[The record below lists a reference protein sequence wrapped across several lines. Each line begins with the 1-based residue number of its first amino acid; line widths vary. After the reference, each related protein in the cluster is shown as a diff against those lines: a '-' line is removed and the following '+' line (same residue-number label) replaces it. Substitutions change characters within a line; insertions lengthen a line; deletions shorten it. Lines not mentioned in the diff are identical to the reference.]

1 MINICPFCKNE
12 NSSEILFEG
21 VANKNKVINVECT
34 SHNSEDIEQWKPTLY
49 KCKSCKLVFSES
61 IGVNFAEKY
70 IDVIDQ
76 SYLDQI
82 EFKKKTFKL
91 FFKKI
96 EKYLNKDFKV
106 LEIGSYYG
114 VLGNLIN
121 PHVKEYHG
129 LELSTHAANYAKKNF
144 NLNVIT
150 EQPEEFLK
158 KDNKYDLIIMT
169 DVIEHL
175 DNPFEILTLIEKNL
189 VKGGQLI
196 LSTFNFD
203 SMFSKIMGKKYPWI
217 IPMHKYYFSNSTINN
232 CLIKSNLRLFDIQN
246 DVRLISL
253 EYLFQKFNVIFSP
266 FKFISDILLK
276 FKFIK
281 NLTIKINLYDLKIYF
296 CRKM

>member
-1 MINICPFCKNE
+1 MINTCPFCKSL
-12 NSSEILFEG
+12 NSSEILYKG
-21 VANKNKVINVECT
+21 VGSDIKEINVECT
-34 SHNSEDIEQWKPTLY
+34 SHNSQEIEQWKPTLY
-49 KCKSCKLVFSES
+49 KCLLCKLVFSES
-61 IGVNFAEKY
+61 IGVDFAEKY
-70 IDVIDQ
+70 VDVIDQ

-82 EFKKKTFKL
+82 EFKTKTFEL
-91 FFKKI
+91 FFKKVK
-96 EKYLNKDFKV
+96 KYLNKEHKI
-106 LEIGSYYG
+106 LEIGAYYG
-114 VLGNLIN
+114 ILGNLIS

-144 NLNVIT
+144 NLNMIT
-150 EQPEEFLK
+150 EKPEQYLE

-175 DNPFEILTLIEKNL
+175 DNPFKVLSLIEKSLNEE
-189 VKGGQLI
+189 GQLI

-217 IPMHKYYFSNSTINN
+217 IPMHKYYFSNTTIKN
-232 CLIKSNLRLFDIQN
+232 CLDKSNLELFDIQN

-266 FKFISDILLK
+266 FKFISSVLLK
-276 FKFIK
+276 IKFIK

-296 CRKM
+296 CKKK

>member
-1 MINICPFCKNE
+1 MINSCPFCKKE
-12 NSSEILFEG
+12 NSPEILYEG
-21 VANKNKVINVECT
+21 GTKDNKVINVECT

-61 IGVNFAEKY
+61 IGVNLAEKY

-76 SYLDQI
+76 SYIDQI
-82 EFKKKTFKL
+82 EFKKKTFEL

-96 EKYLNKDFKV
+96 KPYLNKELKV

-129 LELSTHAANYAKKNF
+129 QELSTHAANYAKKNF
-144 NLNVIT
+144 NLNIIT
-150 EQPEEFLK
+150 DQLEEYLK
-158 KDNKYDLIIMT
+158 KNNKYDLIIMT

-175 DNPFEILTLIEKNL
+175 DNPFEVLTLIDKNL
-189 VKGGQLI
+189 AEGGQLI

-203 SMFSKIMGKKYPWI
+203 SIFSKIMGKKYPWI
-217 IPMHKYYFSNSTINN
+217 IPMHKYYFSNTTINN
-232 CLIKSNLRLFDIQN
+232 CLDKSNLKLLDIQN
-246 DVRLISL
+246 DVRLISV
-253 EYLFQKFNVIFSP
+253 EYLFQKFNVIFPP
-266 FKFISDILLK
+266 FKFVSDIFLK

-281 NLTIKINLYDLKIYF
+281 NLTIKINLYDLKVYF
-296 CRKM
+296 CKKK

>member
-1 MINICPFCKNE
+1 MINSCPFCKKE
-12 NSSEILFEG
+12 NSPEILYEG
-21 VANKNKVINVECT
+21 GTNDNKVINVECT

-76 SYLDQI
+76 SYIDQI
-82 EFKKKTFKL
+82 EFKKKTFEL

-96 EKYLNKDFKV
+96 KPYLNKELKV

-114 VLGNLIN
+114 ILGNLIN

-129 LELSTHAANYAKKNF
+129 QELSTHAANYAKKNF
-144 NLNVIT
+144 NLNIIT
-150 EQPEEFLK
+150 DQLEEYLK
-158 KDNKYDLIIMT
+158 KNNKYDLIIMT

-175 DNPFEILTLIEKNL
+175 DNPFEVLTLIDKNL
-189 VKGGQLI
+189 AERGELI

-203 SMFSKIMGKKYPWI
+203 SIFSKIMGKKYPWI
-217 IPMHKYYFSNSTINN
+217 IPMHKYYFSNTTINN
-232 CLIKSNLRLFDIQN
+232 CLDKSNLKLLDIQN
-246 DVRLISL
+246 DVRLISV
-253 EYLFQKFNVIFSP
+253 EYLFQKFNVIFPP
-266 FKFISDILLK
+266 FKFVSDIFLK

-281 NLTIKINLYDLKIYF
+281 NLTIKINLYDLKVYF
-296 CRKM
+296 CKKK

>member
-1 MINICPFCKNE
+1 MINTCPFCKNE
-12 NSSEILFEG
+12 NSSKILFEG
-21 VANKNKVINVECT
+21 VEKKNKEINVECT
-34 SHNSEDIEQWKPTLY
+34 SHNSQDIEQWKPTLY

-82 EFKKKTFKL
+82 DFKKKTFEL

-96 EKYLNKDFKV
+96 KKYLNKKIKV

-144 NLNVIT
+144 SLNIIT
-150 EQPEEFLK
+150 EQPEEYLK

-175 DNPFEILTLIEKNL
+175 DNPFEVLTLIEKNL
-189 VKGGQLI
+189 VEGGQLI

-203 SMFSKIMGKKYPWI
+203 SIFSKIMGKNYPWI
-217 IPMHKYYFSNSTINN
+217 IPMHKYYFSNKTIEN
-232 CLIKSNLRLFDIQN
+232 CLAKSNLKLFDIQS
-246 DVRLISL
+246 DVRLISV

-266 FKFISDILLK
+266 FKFISNILLK
-276 FKFIK
+276 LKFIK

-296 CRKM
+296 CKKM

>member
-1 MINICPFCKNE
+1 MINTCPFCKSVS
-12 NSSEILFEG
+12 SSEILYRG
-21 VANKNKVINVECT
+21 VGGDNKEINVECT
-34 SHNSEDIEQWKPTLY
+34 SHNSQDIEQWKPTLY
-49 KCKSCKLVFSES
+49 KCKLCKLVFSES
-61 IGVNFAEKY
+61 IGVDFAEKY

-82 EFKKKTFKL
+82 EFKKKTFEL
-91 FFKKI
+91 FFRKIKKF
-96 EKYLNKDFKV
+96 LNKDHKI
-106 LEIGSYYG
+106 LEIGAYYG
-114 VLGNLIN
+114 ILGNLIN

-144 NLNVIT
+144 NLNMIT
-150 EQPEEFLK
+150 EKPEEYLEK
-158 KDNKYDLIIMT
+158 NNKYDLIIMT

-175 DNPFEILTLIEKNL
+175 DNPFKVLSLIEKNL
-189 VKGGQLI
+189 NEGGQLI

-217 IPMHKYYFSNSTINN
+217 IPMHKYYFTNTTIKN
-232 CLIKSNLRLFDIQN
+232 CLNKSNLELFDIQN
-246 DVRLISL
+246 DVRLISV

-266 FKFISDILLK
+266 FKFISRVLLK

-296 CRKM
+296 CKKR

>member
-1 MINICPFCKNE
+1 VS
-12 NSSEILFEG
+12 SSEILYRG
-21 VANKNKVINVECT
+21 VGGDNKEINVECT
-34 SHNSEDIEQWKPTLY
+34 SHNSQDIEQWKPTLY
-49 KCKSCKLVFSES
+49 KCKLCKLVFSES
-61 IGVNFAEKY
+61 IGVDFAEKY

-82 EFKKKTFKL
+82 EFKKKTFEL
-91 FFKKI
+91 FFRKIKKF
-96 EKYLNKDFKV
+96 LNKDHKI
-106 LEIGSYYG
+106 LEIGAYYG
-114 VLGNLIN
+114 ILGNLIN

-144 NLNVIT
+144 NLNMIT
-150 EQPEEFLK
+150 EKPEEYLEK
-158 KDNKYDLIIMT
+158 NNKYDLIIMT

-175 DNPFEILTLIEKNL
+175 DNPFKVLSLIEKNL
-189 VKGGQLI
+189 NEGGQLI

-217 IPMHKYYFSNSTINN
+217 IPMHKYYFTNTTIKN
-232 CLIKSNLRLFDIQN
+232 CLNKSNLELFDIQN
-246 DVRLISL
+246 DVRLISV

-266 FKFISDILLK
+266 FKFISRVLLK

-296 CRKM
+296 CKKR

>member
-1 MINICPFCKNE
+1 VS
-12 NSSEILFEG
+12 SSEILYRG
-21 VANKNKVINVECT
+21 VGGDKKEISVECT
-34 SHNSEDIEQWKPTLY
+34 SHNSQDIEQWKPTLY
-49 KCKSCKLVFSES
+49 KCKLCKLVFSES
-61 IGVNFAEKY
+61 IGVDFAEKY

-82 EFKKKTFKL
+82 EFKKKTFEL
-91 FFKKI
+91 FFRKIKKF
-96 EKYLNKDFKV
+96 LNKDHKI
-106 LEIGSYYG
+106 LEIGAYYG
-114 VLGNLIN
+114 ILGNLIN

-144 NLNVIT
+144 NLNMIT
-150 EQPEEFLK
+150 EKPEEYLEK
-158 KDNKYDLIIMT
+158 NNEYDLIIMT

-175 DNPFEILTLIEKNL
+175 DNPFKVLSLIEKNL
-189 VKGGQLI
+189 NEGGQLI

-217 IPMHKYYFSNSTINN
+217 IPMHKYYFTNTTIKN
-232 CLIKSNLRLFDIQN
+232 CLNKSNLELFDIQN
-246 DVRLISL
+246 DVRLISV

-266 FKFISDILLK
+266 FKFISRVLLK

-296 CRKM
+296 CKKR

>member
-12 NSSEILFEG
+12 NSSKILFEG

-96 EKYLNKDFKV
+96 EKYLNKDLKV

-144 NLNVIT
+144 NLNIIT
-150 EQPEEFLK
+150 EQPEEYLK
-158 KDNKYDLIIMT
+158 KNIKYDLIIMT

-175 DNPFEILTLIEKNL
+175 DNPFEILTLIERNL
-189 VKGGQLI
+189 VEGGQLI

-232 CLIKSNLRLFDIQN
+232 CLIKSNLKLFDIQN
-246 DVRLISL
+246 DVRLISI

-266 FKFISDILLK
+266 FKFISRVLLK

-296 CRKM
+296 CKKR